1 MISKGSS
8 NGERFEILKYSFKTA
23 FKSIV
28 HEKWINSLTI
38 LSVSI
43 GLTIFCS
50 SIIIN
55 SNMNS
60 ALQRWAKSFGMVVY
74 LNEDVSKE
82 REESIKRQLLQD
94 TDIET
99 VNYISK
105 EQSFEEIKR
114 TMGENAMILDI
125 FKETPLPSSFELKL
139 KKDYLDIV
147 RVKEKAAQIQ
157 RLDGVQEVQ
166 YGEKWL
172 SSLITIAKTVKGGS
186 IVFGAAIFIAVTFI
200 TYSTIKIL
208 LHRRK
213 EEIETLKLLGASR
226 GFIRLPFLI
235 EGFFIGAL
243 GGIVSSLVILGLYSF
258 ITYKMVEF
266 LPAMKFLVTSLPLQV
281 YLVIPFTGAM
291 MSLLGS
297 FIAIGKI
304 RY

>member
-1 MISKGSS
+1 MITKGSS

-23 FKSIV
+23 FKSIG
-28 HEKWINSLTI
+28 HERWINSLTV

-43 GLTIFCS
+43 GLTILYS

-55 SNMNS
+55 LNMNS

-82 REESIKRQLLQD
+82 REETLKKHLLQD

-105 EQSFEEIKR
+105 EQSFKEIKK
-114 TMGENAMILDI
+114 TLGENAMILDI
-125 FKETPLPSSFELKL
+125 FKETPLPSSFDLKL
-139 KKDYLDIV
+139 KKDYLDIA

-172 SSLITIAKTVKGGS
+172 SSLNTIAKTMRGGS
-186 IVFGAAIFIAVTFI
+186 IVFGTAIFIAVTFI

-213 EEIETLKLLGASR
+213 EEIETLKLLGASKS
-226 GFIRLPFLI
+226 FIRLPFLI
-235 EGFFIGAL
+235 EGIFIGTL
-243 GGIVSSLVILGLYSF
+243 GGLLSSLVILGLYSF

-266 LPAMKFLVTSLPLQV
+266 LPAIKFIVTSVPLQV
-281 YLVIPFTGAM
+281 YLVIPFTGAI

>member
-1 MISKGSS
+1 LITKGSS

-23 FKSIV
+23 FKSIG
-28 HEKWINSLTI
+28 HERWINSLTV

-43 GLTIFCS
+43 GLTILYS

-55 SNMNS
+55 LNMNS

-82 REESIKRQLLQD
+82 REETLKKHLLQD

-105 EQSFEEIKR
+105 EQSFKEIKK
-114 TMGENAMILDI
+114 TLGENAMILDI
-125 FKETPLPSSFELKL
+125 FKETPLPSSFDLKL
-139 KKDYLDIV
+139 KKDYLDIA

-172 SSLITIAKTVKGGS
+172 SSLNTIAKTMRGGS
-186 IVFGAAIFIAVTFI
+186 IVFGTAIFIAVTFI

-213 EEIETLKLLGASR
+213 EEIETLKLLGASKS
-226 GFIRLPFLI
+226 FIRLPFLI
-235 EGFFIGAL
+235 EGIFIGTL
-243 GGIVSSLVILGLYSF
+243 GGLLSSLVILGLYSF

-266 LPAMKFLVTSLPLQV
+266 LPAIKFIVTSVPLQV
-281 YLVIPFTGAM
+281 YLVIPFTGAI

>member
-1 MISKGSS
+1 MKTKVNS
-8 NGERFEILKYSFKTA
+8 NGEKLEILKYSFKTA

-28 HEKWINSLTI
+28 HEKWINSLTV

-43 GLTIFCS
+43 GLTMLCS
-50 SIIIN
+50 FIIIN
-55 SNMNS
+55 SNVNA

-74 LNEDVSKE
+74 LNEGVSKE
-82 REESIKRQLLQD
+82 REEALKKHLLQD
-94 TDIET
+94 TDIDT

-139 KKDYLDIV
+139 KKDYLDLM
-147 RVKEKAAQIQ
+147 RVKEKAAQLQ

-172 SSLITIAKTVKGGS
+172 SSLITIAKTVQGGS

-213 EEIETLKLLGASR
+213 EEIETLKLLGASK
-226 GFIRLPFLI
+226 GFIRLPFFDRRLFYRSAGRYCELSCDIGPLLI
-235 EGFFIGAL
+235 HYI
-243 GGIVSSLVILGLYSF
+243 
-258 ITYKMVEF
+258 
-266 LPAMKFLVTSLPLQV
+266 
-281 YLVIPFTGAM
+281 
-291 MSLLGS
+291 
-297 FIAIGKI
+297 
-304 RY
+304 

>member
-1 MISKGSS
+1 
-8 NGERFEILKYSFKTA
+8 
-23 FKSIV
+23 
-28 HEKWINSLTI
+28 
-38 LSVSI
+38 
-43 GLTIFCS
+43 
-50 SIIIN
+50 
-55 SNMNS
+55 MNS

-82 REESIKRQLLQD
+82 REESIKKQLLQD

-105 EQSFEEIKR
+105 EQSFEEIKN

-139 KKDYLDIV
+139 KKDYLDLT
-147 RVKEKAAQIQ
+147 RVKEKAAQLQ

-213 EEIETLKLLGASR
+213 EEIETLKLLGASKS
-226 GFIRLPFLI
+226 FIRLPFLI
-235 EGFFIGAL
+235 EGLFIGAL

>member
-1 MISKGSS
+1 MKAKVNS
-8 NGERFEILKYSFKTA
+8 NGEKLEILKYSFKTA
-23 FKSIV
+23 FKSMG
-28 HEKWINSLTI
+28 HEIWINSLTV

-43 GLTIFCS
+43 GLTMLCS
-50 SIIIN
+50 FIIIN
-55 SNMNS
+55 SNVNA

-82 REESIKRQLLQD
+82 REEALKKHLLQD
-94 TDIET
+94 TDIDT

-139 KKDYLDIV
+139 KKDYLDLM
-147 RVKEKAAQIQ
+147 RVKEKAAQLQ

-172 SSLITIAKTVKGGS
+172 SSLITIAKTVQGGS

-213 EEIETLKLLGASR
+213 EEIETLKLLGASK

-266 LPAMKFLVTSLPLQV
+266 LPAMKFIVTSLPFQI

>member
-1 MISKGSS
+1 MISKASS

-23 FKSIV
+23 FKSIA

-43 GLTIFCS
+43 GLTILCS
-50 SIIIN
+50 FIIIN
-55 SNMNS
+55 SNMNT
-60 ALQRWAKSFGMVVY
+60 ALHRWAKSFGMVIY
-74 LNEDVSKE
+74 LDEDVSKE
-82 REESIKRQLLQD
+82 REESINRQLLQD
-94 TDIET
+94 NDIET
-99 VNYISK
+99 VTFIPK
-105 EQSFEEIKR
+105 EQSFEEIKD

-125 FKETPLPSSFELKL
+125 FKETPLPSSFDIKL
-139 KKDYLDIV
+139 KRDYLDLT
-147 RVKEKAAQIQ
+147 RVKEKAAQLQ
-157 RLDGVQEVQ
+157 RLEGIQEVQ

-186 IVFGAAIFIAVTFI
+186 IFFGVAVFIAVTFI

-243 GGIVSSLVILGLYSF
+243 GGIASSLVILALYSF

-266 LPAMKFLVTSLPLQV
+266 LPAMKFIITSLPLQV
-281 YLVIPFTGAM
+281 YLIIPFTGAM